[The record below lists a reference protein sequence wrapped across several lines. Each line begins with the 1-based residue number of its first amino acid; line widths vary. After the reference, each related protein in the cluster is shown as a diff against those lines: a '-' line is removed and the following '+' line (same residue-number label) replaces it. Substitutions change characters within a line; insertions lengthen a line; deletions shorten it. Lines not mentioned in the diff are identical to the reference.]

1 MKKKISL
8 LFIPEA
14 QSERDSI
21 NNKGINT
28 MGSRKTKI
36 DSRREEILTI
46 LQEHGKVSVAE
57 LSELLGVTVVTIRKD
72 LDSMNEAGQLA
83 RVSGGAVLSVA
94 ANPSDYMHV
103 KNQAEKRRIADV
115 LSEIIKDGDT
125 IFINSGST
133 CVEAARALQ
142 KKKFL
147 NVVTNAFDVAKI
159 LNDTPGFRVLLL
171 GGELNSTFNFTYG
184 SDAQEQLSHYKADW
198 SILSIDGISTEGGIT
213 TCHAEEAIIDRMMI
227 AASRQVII
235 AADHTKVGTAGF
247 SKVCEV
253 NDGKLSLI
261 TDERA
266 DRAETDALRQ
276 TGMKVTLA

>member
-1 MKKKISL
+1 
-8 LFIPEA
+8 
-14 QSERDSI
+14 
-21 NNKGINT
+21 

-94 ANPSDYMHV
+94 ANPSDYMHI
-103 KNQAEKRRIADV
+103 KNQAEKRRIAEV

-198 SILSIDGISTEGGIT
+198 SILSIDGISTDGGIT

-261 TDERA
+261 TDELA
-266 DRAETDALRQ
+266 DRTEIGDLRQ

>member
-94 ANPSDYMHV
+94 ANPSDYMHI
-103 KNQAEKRRIADV
+103 KNQAEKRRIAEV

>member
-1 MKKKISL
+1 
-8 LFIPEA
+8 
-14 QSERDSI
+14 
-21 NNKGINT
+21 

-36 DSRREEILTI
+36 DSRREKILTI

-94 ANPSDYMHV
+94 ANPSDYMHI
-103 KNQAEKRRIADV
+103 KNQAEKRRIAEV

-159 LNDTPGFRVLLL
+159 LNNTPGFRVLLL

-198 SILSIDGISTEGGIT
+198 SILSIDGISTNGGIT

-227 AASRQVII
+227 AASKQVII
-235 AADHTKVGTAGF
+235 AADHSKVGTAGF